1 MNFLNTLMR
10 WLGLRRE
17 TAKTLHFDLDTP
29 ARAFLEDLA
38 RQEKRRPEQ
47 VAARL
52 FQVALEDRRQ
62 AAAGLELWRA
72 LTPREQEVA
81 ALTCLGYTNRQIAA
95 RLGISPE
102 TVKTHLRN
110 LLARLGLR
118 TKEDLRTCLAG
129 WDFSTWE

>member
-1 MNFLNTLMR
+1 MNFLHALLR
-10 WLGLRRE
+10 RLGLARAPAE
-17 TAKTLHFDLDTP
+17 TFRFELDTP

-38 RQEKRRPEQ
+38 RQEQRPAQQ

-52 FQVALEDRRQ
+52 LHSALAERQ
-62 AAAGLELWRA
+62 QAEAGLRRWRA
-72 LTPREQEVA
+72 LSPREQEVA

-110 LLARLGLR
+110 LLAKFGAR
-118 TKEDLRTCLAG
+118 TKAEMRARLAD